1 MSGVIWWAVPRVP
14 LWSWKVWSHSAPS
27 QTLNCFLCSVC
38 KATDPTT
45 RFYDGIF
52 KKMLFLLKLQKH
64 VSADV
69 EVSKKGCD
77 VLILHAK
84 HFIIT
89 LLCMAFFLLLCNGS
103 KAVKAAEL
111 VRFMCPLENAWQW
124 SYSNKPFIITVQG
137 SFLFGVIL
145 FVIIHS
151 MRSQSNN
158 IYSAFNPLNL
168 HYHIWGNKN
177 INKHIRSIKV
187 LYKLMSVTGVWFSAH
202 VTAQDCL
209 TARGSVIGYYKLGR
223 KFYCTYY

>member
-1 MSGVIWWAVPRVP
+1 MLYGGLFQGCRCEVEKCDLAP
-14 LWSWKVWSHSAPS
+14 LPVKHWTVSYVVCAKQLIQPQDFTMASLRKYSFCWN
-27 QTLNCFLCSVC
+27 LNA
-38 KATDPTT
+38 KP
-45 RFYDGIF
+45 
-52 KKMLFLLKLQKH
+52 QKH

-77 VLILHAK
+77 MQILYAK

-89 LLCMAFFLLLCNGS
+89 LFFLLLCNGS
-103 KAVKAAEL
+103 KAVKATEPA
-111 VRFMCPLENAWQW
+111 RFMCPLGNAWQW
-124 SYSNKPFIITVQG
+124 SYSNKPFVITVQG

-151 MRSQSNN
+151 MHSQPNN
-158 IYSAFNPLNL
+158 IYSDYNPLNL

-187 LYKLMSVTGVWFSAH
+187 SPGFDFFPSSVC

-209 TARGSVIGYYKLGR
+209 AARCNRML
-223 KFYCTYY
+223 